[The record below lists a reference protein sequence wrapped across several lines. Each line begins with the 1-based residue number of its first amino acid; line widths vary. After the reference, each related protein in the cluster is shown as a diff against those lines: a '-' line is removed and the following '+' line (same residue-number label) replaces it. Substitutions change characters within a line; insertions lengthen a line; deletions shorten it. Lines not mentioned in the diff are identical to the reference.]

1 MLSDCLVMQVHLH
14 MALVESVHMPG
25 KEFHRE
31 TLSSTFDLFQVR
43 FGRPPDLIARS
54 PGRVNLI
61 GDHTDYNLGFSLSM
75 AIEQSFWLAAGP
87 RRDRRVNLHSELD
100 ASRVSFNINSLE
112 PVKSWGVYVQ
122 GIARAFDHLFPGAPG
137 WDGLVIADLPVGA
150 GLSSSAAL
158 EMVTA
163 RVFAGL
169 AQVDWD
175 PLEMARIGWR
185 AENEW
190 VGIESGPLDQ
200 ISSAA
205 AIAGHLMLI
214 DFRSLEVQQVEFPS
228 AVEVLIFDSS
238 LRRELTSTAYNDRRA
253 ESFDAARI
261 LGVDSLRDASLR
273 DLDDSGLSEMLVRRV
288 RHVLNEN
295 RMVHDVVDDLGRGDF
310 RAAGQAL
317 AKSHQS
323 LRDDYETSVPEI
335 DLLVELA
342 NGIDGC
348 HGARMTGGGFGGS
361 VVALVEPTASLAI
374 ASTILGEF
382 EARSGLKASVL
393 TATPQAGTSV
403 VYP

>member
-1 MLSDCLVMQVHLH
+1 
-14 MALVESVHMPG
+14 
-25 KEFHRE
+25 
-31 TLSSTFDLFQVR
+31 
-43 FGRPPDLIARS
+43 
-54 PGRVNLI
+54 
-61 GDHTDYNLGFSLSM
+61 
-75 AIEQSFWLAAGP
+75 
-87 RRDRRVNLHSELD
+87 
-100 ASRVSFNINSLE
+100 
-112 PVKSWGVYVQ
+112 
-122 GIARAFDHLFPGAPG
+122 
-137 WDGLVIADLPVGA
+137 
-150 GLSSSAAL
+150 
-158 EMVTA
+158 
-163 RVFAGL
+163 
-169 AQVDWD
+169 
-175 PLEMARIGWR
+175 MARIGWR

-190 VGIESGPLDQ
+190 VGIESGLLDQ

-273 DLDDSGLSEMLVRRV
+273 DVDDSGLSEMLVRRV

-317 AKSHQS
+317 AKSHES
-323 LRDDYETSVPEI
+323 LRDDYETSIPEI